1 MATSASMPA
10 AEDWPAISSSKY
22 GGTVEYEIWPTF
34 HIVVTT
40 GDRVDVFLC
49 ILEHNRALGRILCV
63 KRHEWLSCRTRM
75 ITIVEAKCSGK
86 PTSRKVSIYVP
97 KVPAYGALLVPEA

>member
-1 MATSASMPA
+1 MPA

-49 ILEHNRALGRILCV
+49 ILEHNRALGRILYV

-75 ITIVEAKCSGK
+75 MNNCGSKVLRETNLLQGLNLCAKGSGLRR
-86 PTSRKVSIYVP
+86 TAR
-97 KVPAYGALLVPEA
+97 A